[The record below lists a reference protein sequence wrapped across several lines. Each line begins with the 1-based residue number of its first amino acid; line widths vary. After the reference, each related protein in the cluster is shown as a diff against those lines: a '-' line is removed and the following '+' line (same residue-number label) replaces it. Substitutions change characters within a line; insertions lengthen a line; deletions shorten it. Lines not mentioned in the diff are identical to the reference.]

1 MVHVFTLGGICMF
14 SLVNKHEEFFDY
26 LVLNAQNFHKSVL
39 LAKEVLQDI
48 STLERNGRE
57 ATKLEHAGNKITID
71 IVARMKKVFITP
83 IDREDFYLL
92 TRRLDDCLDDVKD
105 VVLSLRIYHASAS
118 WDEPIKVVEILEKM
132 AVQLV
137 EVMRLLKDID
147 KNEKEI
153 AQCTRVINQL
163 ESEADVI
170 YRGAISELF
179 DGTYEIIDIIRW
191 KEIMEGLETTANQVE
206 NVGNLIKEVVM
217 KYA

>member
-170 YRGAISELF
+170 YRVAISELF
-179 DGTYEIIDIIRW
+179 DGTHEIIDIIRW

>member
-153 AQCTRVINQL
+153 AQCTRVI
-163 ESEADVI
+163 

-179 DGTYEIIDIIRW
+179 DGTHEIIDIIRW

>member
-1 MVHVFTLGGICMF
+1 MVPVFTLGGICMF

-179 DGTYEIIDIIRW
+179 DGTHEIIDIIRW

>member
-1 MVHVFTLGGICMF
+1 MF

-26 LVLNAQNFHKSVL
+26 LVSNAQNFHKSVL

-57 ATKLEHAGNKITID
+57 ATKLEHAGNKLTID
-71 IVARMKKVFITP
+71 IVTRMKKVFITP
-83 IDREDFYLL
+83 IDREDFYAL
-92 TRRLDDCLDDVKD
+92 TRRLDDCVDDMKD
-105 VVLSLRIYHASAS
+105 VVLSLRIYHANNTWS
-118 WDEPIKVVEILEKM
+118 EPLKMVNILEKM
-132 AVQLV
+132 SGEMIEL
-137 EVMRLLKDID
+137 MRLLKDID

-153 AQCTRVINQL
+153 AAHARQLNKL

-179 DGTYEIIDIIRW
+179 DGTHEIIDIIRW
-191 KEIMEGLETTANQVE
+191 KEIMGGLEDTANQAE
-206 NVGNLIKEVVM
+206 NVGNLVKEVVM